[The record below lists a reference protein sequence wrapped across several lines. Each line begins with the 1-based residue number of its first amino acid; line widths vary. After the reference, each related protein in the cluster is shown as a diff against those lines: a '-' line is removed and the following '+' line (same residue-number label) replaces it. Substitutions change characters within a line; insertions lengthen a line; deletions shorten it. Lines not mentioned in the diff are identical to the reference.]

1 MIRPSRHDFNTDDAY
16 IGVRL
21 ANGVSVIL
29 FLIVLVLAGMFFYQ
43 KFVQAE
49 QAIRHSISSNGGK

>member
-1 MIRPSRHDFNTDDAY
+1 MSRHDYNSDDAY
-16 IGVRL
+16 MGVRI

-29 FLIVLVLAGMFFYQ
+29 FAVVLVLSGMRFYQ
-43 KFVQAE
+43 TFLQAE